1 MSKIHRGGDAEI
13 PSFRMNIM
21 LLTQGGILRKNY
33 MKIYFYSNF
42 PDDLLYSEKEL
53 QMKWYKEKVLVEYP
67 GKQVDMLIYDFADPN
82 LKDPINSLTKKQKEL
97 FNGNQSILSIPIWN
111 KFRENKR
118 VFAV

>member
-1 MSKIHRGGDAEI
+1 
-13 PSFRMNIM
+13 
-21 LLTQGGILRKNY
+21 

-53 QMKWYKEKVLVEYP
+53 QIKWYKEKVLVEYP